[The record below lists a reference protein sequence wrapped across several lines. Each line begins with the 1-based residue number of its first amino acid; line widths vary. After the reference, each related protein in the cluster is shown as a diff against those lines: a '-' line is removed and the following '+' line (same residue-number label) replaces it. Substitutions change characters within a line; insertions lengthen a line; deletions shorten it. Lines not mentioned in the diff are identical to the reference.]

1 MAQSL
6 YHIQAEISATL
17 KLSFQSLLGLKSL
30 QVRFLQVKNNIYK
43 DPKLLE
49 RIKTQNQGK
58 RHVYARIGKRGKLA
72 PNYEIL
78 VIGKQTCNKED

>member
-17 KLSFQSLLGLKSL
+17 KLSFQSLLVLISL
-30 QVRFLQVKNNIYK
+30 QVRLLQVKNNIYK
-43 DPKLLE
+43 NPKLLE
-49 RIKTQNQGK
+49 CLKTQNQGK
-58 RHVYARIGKRGKLA
+58 MHVYTRIGKRGKLA
-72 PNYEIL
+72 PNYEIH